1 MYWSFSCFSRWCS
14 AVGCLEVLVWIP
26 ESSCLIYCSPIE
38 LHISKS
44 GVCCVL
50 CFMVCPFDVSLS
62 IFFNIFF
69 PDFVTHALSIFLHL
83 FPSHFSILQHIYLVV
98 LCCVSEDKQ
107 VYYCMMNLTYKL
119 IKWWDQLKEVMSITV
134 FY

>member
-1 MYWSFSCFSRWCS
+1 MYWSLSCFSRWCS

-44 GVCCVL
+44 GVCL
-50 CFMVCPFDVSLS
+50 CIVFYGVPIWCFPFS
-62 IFFNIFF
+62 FIFF
-69 PDFVTHALSIFLHL
+69 PDFVTHALSPCVFLHL
-83 FPSHFSILQHIYLVV
+83 FPSRFSILQHIYLVV

-119 IKWWDQLKEVMSITV
+119 MKWWDQLKEVMSITV